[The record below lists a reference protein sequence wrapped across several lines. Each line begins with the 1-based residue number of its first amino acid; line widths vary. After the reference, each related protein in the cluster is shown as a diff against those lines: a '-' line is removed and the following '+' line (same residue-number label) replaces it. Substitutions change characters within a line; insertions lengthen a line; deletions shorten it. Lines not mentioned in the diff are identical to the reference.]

1 MIFMSAIIM
10 SCGNRTQLYNV
21 EGLLSDTARYI
32 IDLDHVEKEYIINMS
47 SYFDS
52 MEIIPLETR
61 KDVLLGRISKIQE
74 IDNHLFVLDKSI
86 SKSVLVFDKKGAF
99 LFRIGKLGQGPG
111 EYTSISDFSIDPTNR
126 IIYLLDNRLYSVHK
140 YALDNGKY
148 LNSIR
153 LSGMEVRRFHLAVLD
168 SCLYTDAFYLSNISD
183 SQKQLLRM
191 LNMSKG
197 EEVTWMNY
205 KDYNWGWDKIH
216 FVSDVF
222 YDQLDGKDVKFVQPF
237 MNMVMELTLKGVKP
251 YICLKSKNW
260 LSKEELEKTEGE
272 PAERYNSLRR
282 ISRIYNI
289 NSFMEFDDYIF
300 LKYEEGGIANYLF
313 YDKNTSTFRHTDFLA
328 NDLLYNTSDY
338 HGVDLNICF
347 ADSAGIYGSIH
358 PFAMERFIKEK
369 NEGRFKE
376 KINSLKCLEQLN
388 NESNPII
395 FYLKRKRTKML

>member
-1 MIFMSAIIM
+1 M
-10 SCGNRTQLYNV
+10 
-21 EGLLSDTARYI
+21 
-32 IDLDHVEKEYIINMS
+32 
-47 SYFDS
+47 
-52 MEIIPLETR
+52 
-61 KDVLLGRISKIQE
+61 
-74 IDNHLFVLDKSI
+74 
-86 SKSVLVFDKKGAF
+86 
-99 LFRIGKLGQGPG
+99 
-111 EYTSISDFSIDPTNR
+111 
-126 IIYLLDNRLYSVHK
+126 
-140 YALDNGKY
+140 
-148 LNSIR
+148 
-153 LSGMEVRRFHLAVLD
+153 
-168 SCLYTDAFYLSNISD
+168 
-183 SQKQLLRM
+183 
-191 LNMSKG
+191 
-197 EEVTWMNY
+197 
-205 KDYNWGWDKIH
+205 
-216 FVSDVF
+216 
-222 YDQLDGKDVKFVQPF
+222 
-237 MNMVMELTLKGVKP
+237 
-251 YICLKSKNW
+251 KSKNW